1 MSQIMAKYKKSTSF
15 CLLTISLIIIT
26 LILTAIFK
34 GAKWTAIFLVI
45 AVIFLILFWPILIM
59 DIRNA
64 STLKEKEKEEKKKL
78 DVRKAELEIE
88 KEKLELE
95 KLKLKKGIV
104 EESGNYCKYC
114 GETIQG
120 TPKICPHCGSSLS
133 E

>member
-1 MSQIMAKYKKSTSF
+1 MAKYKRSTSW
-15 CLLTISLIIIT
+15 CLISISLIIIT
-26 LILTAIFK
+26 LIFTAIFK
-34 GAKWTAIFLVI
+34 GAKWTAIFLVM
-45 AVIFLILFWPILIM
+45 AVIFLILFCPILIM
-59 DIRNA
+59 DIRHA
-64 STLKEKEKEEKKKL
+64 STLKEKEKEAKNKL
-78 DVRKAELEIE
+78 DVRQTELEIE

-120 TPKICPHCGSSLS
+120 TSIICPHCGSSLS